1 MASTFRI
8 RSIWN
13 YFPPSLLQTTWS
25 FATCR
30 FTKNSK
36 ADCMAWLMGRAS
48 WLGCK
53 TNVEVQQN
61 APFGIY
67 LKLILPFKR
76 MWYIQNA
83 FFWWQQPLVMFL
95 HTQQTPHGIKHNTTL
110 ERENKNHRI
119 LTINFWVPEKIQ
131 HGGVSKPLSSVG
143 FLFLKTFAHPNFP
156 PFKGEGSKHEGHS
169 YCSTCPGYYETTW
182 FLSPLSIHPK
192 NKNNS
197 QLAVFFVGS
206 SGMKRLARGP
216 VAFRMARPISTLG
229 NWMVISQQHGLG
241 DKMGCLK
248 Q

>member
-13 YFPPSLLQTTWS
+13 SFPPSLLQTTWS

-53 TNVEVQQN
+53 THVEIQQS

-119 LTINFWVPEKIQ
+119 LIINFWVPEKIQ

-143 FLFLKTFAHPNFP
+143 FLFLKTFLHPNFP

-182 FLSPLSIHPK
+182 FLSPLSIHPGVFCWLLWDEEISPRPCGIS
-192 NKNNS
+192 NGSANLNLG
-197 QLAVFFVGS
+197 QLDGHLTATWIGGQN
-206 SGMKRLARGP
+206 GM
-216 VAFRMARPISTLG
+216 
-229 NWMVISQQHGLG
+229 
-241 DKMGCLK
+241 LK
-248 Q
+248 TIN